1 MVRSCMRVFVE
12 VMVASIVCPILWVGP
27 DTCCS
32 KKESRRRLMVEVSEK
47 SILSRCI
54 LRSPRIYIYRVGE
67 YGQVRQELGEFSEK
81 SRCCFL
87 FSS

>member
-54 LRSPRIYIYRVGE
+54 LRSPRIYIYIYIYVVFCFRPDRGQRQVGV
-67 YGQVRQELGEFSEK
+67 GIQM
-81 SRCCFL
+81 
-87 FSS
+87 